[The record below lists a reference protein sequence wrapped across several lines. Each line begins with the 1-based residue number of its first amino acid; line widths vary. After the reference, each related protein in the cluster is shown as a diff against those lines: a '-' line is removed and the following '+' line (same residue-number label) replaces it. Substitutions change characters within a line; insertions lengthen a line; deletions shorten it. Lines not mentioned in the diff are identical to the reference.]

1 MKHFGFISV
10 AALGLLC
17 ILTLAGCRQGAHYRA
32 DLLRADS
39 VMDARPD
46 SAYGIV
52 ARLRP
57 DSLDD
62 ANRALLCLLTTQAK
76 WKTDRDISNDTAWD
90 AAIRHFTEQEDYDR
104 LAKCYYYKGVVCNQF
119 DKQLYWSSV
128 YGPDGLR

>member
-104 LAKCYYYKGVVCNQF
+104 LA
-119 DKQLYWSSV
+119 
-128 YGPDGLR
+128 